1 MLTEADEKI
10 RLTDVPERQQLASAG
25 LPPFEIDAEG
35 NLAPLIPERELHA
48 AAVWASDKVSR
59 EATQQFLLRDADGN
73 FPPLRDQFIAAV
85 EAVLKF
91 INVDLLE
98 PPHIWHHRSDYI
110 IHAPPG
116 EEQVLLLSDHD
127 LWKLAALSIKYR
139 AFMARR
145 TEFMKQYRSLE
156 AVADLHLEEVV
167 EQAGSVEDMMD
178 AIGWL
183 ALQYGERLA
192 EAKLAK
198 QEPQTDGA
206 EAGLAAAE
214 GDDGAAASA
223 GAAAA
228 TAAGDHGPRRMKRAV
243 RDNEYDRAR
252 KSVVQ
257 KFTEV
262 RRPSPSS
269 VSAVRRS
276 GDS

>member
-1 MLTEADEKI
+1 MLTDADEKI
-10 RLTDVPERQQLASAG
+10 RLTDVPERQQLASVG

-73 FPPLRDQFIAAV
+73 FPPLRDQFVAAV
-85 EAVLKF
+85 EAVLRF

-116 EEQVLLLSDHD
+116 EDQVLLLSDHD

-145 TEFMKQYRSLE
+145 AEFMKQYRSLQ
-156 AVADLHLEEVV
+156 VADLHLEEVV

-178 AIGWL
+178 ALGWL
-183 ALQYGERLA
+183 SLQYGERLA

-198 QEPQTDGA
+198 QEHDADGELGA
-206 EAGLAAAE
+206 EGE
-214 GDDGAAASA
+214 EGAAAGPVGGA
-223 GAAAA
+223 GVN
-228 TAAGDHGPRRMKRAV
+228 GPKRTKRAV
-243 RDNEYDRAR
+243 RDNEYERAR
-252 KSVVQ
+252 KSVVK

-262 RRPSPSS
+262 
-269 VSAVRRS
+269 SADVAS
-276 GDS
+276 IVAVQT